1 MKNEGPAEFQQKT
14 GKWML
19 IISWVCALTILT
31 IIFQNWESKQ
41 NNPNQQLNSALKED
55 NIVEV
60 YLTRNKWGHYVFNGE
75 INGKTAEFL
84 VDTGASE
91 VSVPESI
98 AHDLNL
104 AQGAPLQRYT
114 ANGVITVYA
123 SSIPHLSI
131 GEIQLYDVFATINPH
146 MNEPQVLLG
155 MSALKQ
161 VEFNQRGETLLLRQY
176 R

>member
-1 MKNEGPAEFQQKT
+1 MHNEDPSESQQKT

-19 IISWVCALTILT
+19 IISWICALAILT
-31 IIFQNWESKQ
+31 MFFQNWEAKQ
-41 NNPNQQLNSALKED
+41 SNPNQQVNSTLNEG

-75 INGKTAEFL
+75 INGQSAEFL

-98 AHDLNL
+98 AEDLNL
-104 AQGAPLQRYT
+104 IPGAALQRYT
-114 ANGVITVYA
+114 ANGMITVYA
-123 SSIPHLSI
+123 SRIPHLSI
-131 GEIQLYDVFATINPH
+131 GDIHLYDVFATINPH

>member
-1 MKNEGPAEFQQKT
+1 MNTENTSESQQKL

-19 IISWVCALTILT
+19 TLSWLCALAILT
-31 IIFQNWESKQ
+31 LLFQNWEEQ
-41 NNPNQQLNSALKED
+41 QANPNQHVHSTLNE
-55 NIVEV
+55 NNMVEV
-60 YLTRNKWGHYVFNGE
+60 LLTRNKWGHYVFNGK
-75 INGKTAEFL
+75 INGNSAEFL

-98 AHDLNL
+98 ARQLNL
-104 AQGAPLQRYT
+104 VSGTPLQRYT

-123 SSIPHLSI
+123 SRISQLSI
-131 GEIQLYDVFATINPH
+131 GDIHLYDVFATINPY

-161 VEFNQRGETLLLRQY
+161 VEFNQQGETLVLKQY